1 MNTMVIK
8 NLVLS
13 GAELRGITYI
23 GVIRAIEDLSIY
35 DSIENILGVSSGAIF
50 AMTLVLGLSSIQL
63 EKIIMSISLEQ
74 LFNFKTDDILSI
86 AETFG
91 IDDGEKITRIF
102 KVLFRKIL
110 KDENATFKDLHNFN
124 PKKNLIISGTNLSN
138 KNCDYFSFETTPDM
152 PLHIALR
159 ISISIP
165 LCFKAIKYKNN
176 LYIDGAFSNNF
187 PINFF
192 TKDISNTLGVMISSV
207 KSNNQNIDALSKYM
221 LSVTDC
227 VLGIMPNYLKHLYK
241 QNIIEINVKYNILE
255 FKFNQ
260 NVKRYL
266 IDTGCEQF
274 KQQYKELFGDTQSSE
289 TTKSDIK
296 STKEN
301 LDEMIE
307 DMNREIKVIN
317 EKKTNLSDNIII
329 E

>member
-1 MNTMVIK
+1 MVIK

-35 DSIENILGVSSGAIF
+35 DSLENILGVSSGAIF
-50 AMTLVLGLSSIQL
+50 AMTLVLELSSIQL

-74 LFNFKTDDILSI
+74 LFNFKTDDILNI

-91 IDDGEKITRIF
+91 IDDGEKITKIF

-110 KDENATFKDLHNFN
+110 KNENATFKDLHNLN

-138 KNCDYFSFETTPDM
+138 KNCDYFSYETTPDM

-165 LCFKAIKYKNN
+165 LCFKAIKYNDN

-187 PINFF
+187 PINYF
-192 TKDISNTLGVMISSV
+192 TTDIDNTLGVMISSV
-207 KSNNQNIDALSKYM
+207 KSSNQNIDALSKYM

-241 QNIIEINVKYNILE
+241 QNIVEIKVEYNILE

-266 IDTGCEQF
+266 IDTGYQQF
-274 KQQYKELFGDTQSSE
+274 KEQYIELFGDTHSSE
-289 TTKSDIK
+289 TSKSDIK

-301 LDEMIE
+301 LDEIIE

-317 EKKTNLSDNIII
+317 EKKINLSDKIIN